1 MLETAVNTSLK
12 INKRFTVP
20 SNGSYIPMVS
30 HLWNPLRTYKR
41 SGLRKEIDNLYKIEK
56 IVQKN

>member
-12 INKRFTVP
+12 INKRFTAP

-41 SGLRKEIDNLYKIEK
+41 SRLRKEIDKLYK